1 LEEYRIAERLDAD
14 SAEAHRDAGRVLL
27 AKKDLPHALEEL
39 RLAENLQPSYQTIH
53 NLYAQALLASGDT
66 AAAISE
72 FKQALAID
80 PKETS
85 IRLELAAAFE
95 KSGDWAESVKEYRQ
109 AAAMTDFN
117 PETQKQYKAAQARL
131 ERHIASMKAAG
142 KSGEASELK
151 THLGT
156 MEANQGISEKLD
168 SAMQS
173 GLEALVGNRPDEA
186 EKKYKEAV
194 ELAEKIQPHDVRLM
208 TSLMRLAQIYA
219 GKNNFPLAQAALA
232 RRLKVTE
239 DLYGARSPMMTEP
252 LQALGMYA
260 LMKKDYNTA
269 LDFFLRAVD
278 VNQKT
283 FGETSDKVA
292 DSLRIA
298 SNVYFAQEAYD
309 KAEPLLL
316 RAVRIDEGLFGQ
328 DGDDLA
334 APLGTLCDLY
344 DKWGKPDKAEPCYR
358 QLLALLGKQS
368 GPDSPLLLTT
378 LTGEAKALRGLGR
391 SEEAA
396 KVEQRMKSI
405 REASGQ
411 TEGAAVV
418 PHP

>member
-1 LEEYRIAERLDAD
+1 
-14 SAEAHRDAGRVLL
+14 
-27 AKKDLPHALEEL
+27 
-39 RLAENLQPSYQTIH
+39 
-53 NLYAQALLASGDT
+53 
-66 AAAISE
+66 
-72 FKQALAID
+72 
-80 PKETS
+80 
-85 IRLELAAAFE
+85 
-95 KSGDWAESVKEYRQ
+95 
-109 AAAMTDFN
+109 
-117 PETQKQYKAAQARL
+117 
-131 ERHIASMKAAG
+131 
-142 KSGEASELK
+142 
-151 THLGT
+151 
-156 MEANQGISEKLD
+156 
-168 SAMQS
+168 
-173 GLEALVGNRPDEA
+173 
-186 EKKYKEAV
+186 
-194 ELAEKIQPHDVRLM
+194 
-208 TSLMRLAQIYA
+208 
-219 GKNNFPLAQAALA
+219 
-232 RRLKVTE
+232 
-239 DLYGARSPMMTEP
+239 MMTEP